1 MKYGLIGYPIAH
13 SMSPTLFRAAYPDRP
28 DLTYDLL
35 EEDDF
40 ERAFA
45 RFLSKYEA
53 VNVTAPFKGDAFRKV
68 DLADTIARELL
79 AVNILKKK
87 DGKIYGYNSDFWA
100 LQKLLSPLVNRE
112 KRPRVLVIGCGGAA
126 KAAALA
132 ALKLRM
138 SVMVANR
145 DFRKA
150 REFCFTG
157 GGMIPLRLDQVGSH
171 TAHAD
176 IFVYALPVHI
186 NLADTLPLE
195 GRVVVEANY
204 KDPCLQQRCAE
215 TGASYIS
222 GMDWLREQALSGF
235 KLMTGLDPNEERVRA
250 AVPKTDNINL

>member
-68 DLADTIARELL
+68 DLADTIARELF

-87 DGKIYGYNSDFWA
+87 DGKIFGYNSDFWA
-100 LQKLLSPLVNRE
+100 LQKLLEPYAR
-112 KRPRVLVIGCGGAA
+112 KDRRPRVLVIGCGGAA

-150 REFCFTG
+150 RDFCFSG
-157 GGMIPLRLDQVGSH
+157 GGMVPLRLDQVPHHIGPI
-171 TAHAD
+171 D
-176 IFVYALPVHI
+176 ILIYALPVRI
-186 NLADTLPLE
+186 DLVDTLPLE

-204 KDPCLQQRCAE
+204 LDPCLQTRCAE
-215 TGASYIS
+215 AGATYIS
-222 GMDWLREQALSGF
+222 GMDWLCEQAISGYR
-235 KLMTGLDPNEERVRA
+235 LMTGIDPDEESVRA
-250 AVPKTDNINL
+250 CCAP

>member
-13 SMSPTLFRAAYPDRP
+13 SKSPELFRAAYPDNP
-28 DLTYDLL
+28 EMTYDLI

-40 ERAFA
+40 ERAYR
-45 RFLSKYEA
+45 RFEKDYEA

-68 DLADTIARELL
+68 DIADTIARELY

-100 LQKLLSPLVNRE
+100 LKKMLAPYAQPG
-112 KRPRVLVIGCGGAA
+112 KRTKVLVIGCGGAA

-138 SVMVANR
+138 SVTVANR

-157 GGMIPLRLDQVGSH
+157 GGMIPVRLEQAAELAGQMDILIYTLPLRTDLVDR
-171 TAHAD
+171 
-176 IFVYALPVHI
+176 
-186 NLADTLPLE
+186 LPLE
-195 GRVVVEANY
+195 GRVVVEPNY
-204 KDPCLQQRCAE
+204 KDPCLREMCEAA
-215 TGASYIS
+215 GATYIS
-222 GMDWLREQALSGF
+222 GMDWLGEQAIAGYQ
-235 KLMTGLDPNEERVRA
+235 LMTGIEPDAERVKA
-250 AVPKTDNINL
+250 CCAKTK

>member
-13 SMSPTLFRAAYPDRP
+13 SKSPELFRAAYPDNP
-28 DLTYDLL
+28 EMTYDLI

-40 ERAFA
+40 ERAYR
-45 RFLSKYEA
+45 RFEKDYEA

-68 DLADTIARELL
+68 DIADTIARELY

-100 LQKLLSPLVNRE
+100 LKKMLAPYAQPGKWT
-112 KRPRVLVIGCGGAA
+112 KVLVIGCGGAA

-138 SVMVANR
+138 SVTVANR

-157 GGMIPLRLDQVGSH
+157 GGMIPVRLEQAAELAGQMDILIYTLPLRTDLVDR
-171 TAHAD
+171 
-176 IFVYALPVHI
+176 
-186 NLADTLPLE
+186 LPLE
-195 GRVVVEANY
+195 GRVVVEPNY
-204 KDPCLQQRCAE
+204 KDPCLREMCEAA
-215 TGASYIS
+215 GATYIS
-222 GMDWLREQALSGF
+222 GMDWLGEQAIAGYQ
-235 KLMTGLDPNEERVRA
+235 LMTGIEPDAVRVKA
-250 AVPKTDNINL
+250 CCALTK

>member
-13 SMSPTLFRAAYPDRP
+13 SKSPELFRAAYPDNP
-28 DLTYDLL
+28 EMTYDLI

-40 ERAFA
+40 ERAYR
-45 RFLSKYEA
+45 RFEKDYEA

-68 DLADTIARELL
+68 DIADTIARELY

-100 LQKLLSPLVNRE
+100 LKKMLAPYAQPG
-112 KRPRVLVIGCGGAA
+112 KRTKVLVIGCGGAA

-138 SVMVANR
+138 SVTVANR

-157 GGMIPLRLDQVGSH
+157 GGMIPVRLEQAAELAGQMDILIYTLPLRTDLVDR
-171 TAHAD
+171 
-176 IFVYALPVHI
+176 
-186 NLADTLPLE
+186 LPLE
-195 GRVVVEANY
+195 GRVVVEPNY
-204 KDPCLQQRCAE
+204 KDPCLREMCEAA
-215 TGASYIS
+215 GATYIS
-222 GMDWLREQALSGF
+222 GMDWLGEQAIAGYQ
-235 KLMTGLDPNEERVRA
+235 LMTGIEPDAVRVKA
-250 AVPKTDNINL
+250 CCALTK

>member
-13 SMSPTLFRAAYPDRP
+13 SKSPELFRAAYPDNP
-28 DLTYDLL
+28 EMTYDLI

-40 ERAFA
+40 EQAYR
-45 RFLSKYEA
+45 RFEKDYEA

-68 DLADTIARELL
+68 DIADTIARELY

-100 LQKLLSPLVNRE
+100 LKKMLAPYAQPG
-112 KRPRVLVIGCGGAA
+112 KRTKVLVIGCGGAA

-138 SVMVANR
+138 SVTVANR

-157 GGMIPLRLDQVGSH
+157 GGMIPVRLEQAAELAGLMDILIYTLPLRTDLVDR
-171 TAHAD
+171 
-176 IFVYALPVHI
+176 
-186 NLADTLPLE
+186 LPLE
-195 GRVVVEANY
+195 GRVVVEPNY
-204 KDPCLQQRCAE
+204 KDPCLREMCEAA
-215 TGASYIS
+215 GATYIS
-222 GMDWLREQALSGF
+222 GMDWLGEQAVAGYQ
-235 KLMTGLDPNEERVRA
+235 LMTGIEPDAERVKA
-250 AVPKTDNINL
+250 CCAQTK

>member
-13 SMSPTLFRAAYPDRP
+13 SKSPELFRAAYPDNP
-28 DLTYDLL
+28 VMTYDLI

-40 ERAFA
+40 ERAYR
-45 RFLSKYEA
+45 RFEKDYEA

-68 DLADTIARELL
+68 DIADTIARELY

-100 LQKLLSPLVNRE
+100 LKKMLAPYAQPG
-112 KRPRVLVIGCGGAA
+112 KRTKVLVIGCGGAA

-138 SVMVANR
+138 SVTVANR

-157 GGMIPLRLDQVGSH
+157 GGMIPVRLEQAAELAGQMDILIYTLPLRTDLVDR
-171 TAHAD
+171 
-176 IFVYALPVHI
+176 
-186 NLADTLPLE
+186 LPLE
-195 GRVVVEANY
+195 GRVVVEPNY
-204 KDPCLQQRCAE
+204 KDPCLREMCEAA
-215 TGASYIS
+215 GATYIS
-222 GMDWLREQALSGF
+222 GMDWLGEQAIAGYQ
-235 KLMTGLDPNEERVRA
+235 LMTGIEPDAVRVKA
-250 AVPKTDNINL
+250 CCALTK

>member
-13 SMSPTLFRAAYPDRP
+13 SKSPELFRAAYPDRP
-28 DLTYDLL
+28 EMTYDLI

-40 ERAFA
+40 ERAYR
-45 RFLSKYEA
+45 RFEKDYEA

-68 DLADTIARELL
+68 DIADTIARELY

-100 LQKLLSPLVNRE
+100 LKKMLAPYAQPG
-112 KRPRVLVIGCGGAA
+112 KRTKVLVIGCGGAA

-138 SVMVANR
+138 SVTVANR

-157 GGMIPLRLDQVGSH
+157 GGMIPVRLEQAAELAGLMDILIYTLPLRTDLVDR
-171 TAHAD
+171 
-176 IFVYALPVHI
+176 
-186 NLADTLPLE
+186 LPLE
-195 GRVVVEANY
+195 GRVVVEPNY
-204 KDPCLQQRCAE
+204 KDPCLREMCEAA
-215 TGASYIS
+215 GATYIS
-222 GMDWLREQALSGF
+222 GMDWLGEQAIAGYQ
-235 KLMTGLDPNEERVRA
+235 LMTGIEPDAVRVKA
-250 AVPKTDNINL
+250 CCALTK

>member
-13 SMSPTLFRAAYPDRP
+13 SKSPELFRAAYPDNP
-28 DLTYDLL
+28 EMTYDLI

-40 ERAFA
+40 EQAYR
-45 RFLSKYEA
+45 RFEKDYEA

-68 DLADTIARELL
+68 DIADTIARELY

-100 LQKLLSPLVNRE
+100 LKKMLAPYAQPG
-112 KRPRVLVIGCGGAA
+112 KRPKVLVIGCGGAA

-138 SVMVANR
+138 SVTVANR

-157 GGMIPLRLDQVGSH
+157 GGMIPVRLEQAAELAGHMDILIYTLPLRTDLVDR
-171 TAHAD
+171 
-176 IFVYALPVHI
+176 
-186 NLADTLPLE
+186 LPLE
-195 GRVVVEANY
+195 GRVVVEPNY
-204 KDPCLQQRCAE
+204 KDPCLREMCEAA
-215 TGASYIS
+215 GATYIS
-222 GMDWLREQALSGF
+222 GMDWLGEQAIAGYQ
-235 KLMTGLDPNEERVRA
+235 LMTGIEPDAERVKA
-250 AVPKTDNINL
+250 CCAQTK